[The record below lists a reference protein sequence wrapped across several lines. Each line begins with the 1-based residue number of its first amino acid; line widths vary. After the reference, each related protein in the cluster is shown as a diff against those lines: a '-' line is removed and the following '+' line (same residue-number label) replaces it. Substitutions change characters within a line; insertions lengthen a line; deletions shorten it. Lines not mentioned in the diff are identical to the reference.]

1 LSHEKLYNESG
12 FVPLTKRRSRHKLI
26 LFFKIVNGLL
36 PIYLNA
42 YLPPLIS
49 EINPYH
55 RRRPLER
62 QVPRFRIELYR
73 NFFFPSTTI
82 LWNDL
87 PDNVKTL
94 TSIYSFKRYLS
105 MNDPLVP
112 TYFYCGD
119 RKPQTIHCK
128 LRLNMSDLNDDLYL
142 RHISDNR
149 TCDCGHFRED
159 AKHFLLHCPMFS
171 TARATSIKILPPIAT
186 DIAIL
191 LSCSQTFSYSPV
203 NIIIKDS
210 DPLYYSSLI
219 KYII

>member
-1 LSHEKLYNESG
+1 
-12 FVPLTKRRSRHKLI
+12 
-26 LFFKIVNGLL
+26 
-36 PIYLNA
+36 
-42 YLPPLIS
+42 
-49 EINPYH
+49 
-55 RRRPLER
+55 
-62 QVPRFRIELYR
+62 
-73 NFFFPSTTI
+73 
-82 LWNDL
+82 
-87 PDNVKTL
+87 
-94 TSIYSFKRYLS
+94 

-149 TCDCGHFRED
+149 TYDCGHFRED

-191 LSCSQTFSYSPV
+191 LSGSQTFSLSF
-203 NIIIKDS
+203 NRFIF
-210 DPLYYSSLI
+210 LI
-219 KYII
+219 VQEDGKVSGWDTVLLW